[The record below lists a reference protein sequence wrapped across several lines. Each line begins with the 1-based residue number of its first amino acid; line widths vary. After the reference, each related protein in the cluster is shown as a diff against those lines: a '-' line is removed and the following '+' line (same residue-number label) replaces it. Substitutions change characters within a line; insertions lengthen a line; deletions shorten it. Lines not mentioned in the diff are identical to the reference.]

1 MTPYRLDRR
10 SMLRGIM
17 AAGAVSSLPS
27 GRAKAAS
34 RPLSLLTNW
43 YAQAEHG
50 GYYQASE
57 DGLYSAQNLDVSI
70 QMGGPQMN
78 MTQLLMAGQCD
89 IAIMQGE
96 EAIRCAV
103 QGIPAVAIATTFQK
117 GVGGVM
123 THPDIHDIAQLKGHP
138 ILISSEGRASFWVWL
153 KKRYGFTEDQA
164 HPYTYNLQPFAFNPQ
179 MAMQAFVSSEPYGAK
194 KAGIPFNFFLLD
206 DLGYAAYGNVLM
218 VSRKTLEERG
228 PELQK
233 FIAAS
238 SEGWKRYI
246 FGESTKGDAAIRKAN
261 PDMSADQLA
270 WSRQKL
276 RDIKAL
282 GAQGAPIMT
291 MNDERWQ
298 RIYDIQLSAQL
309 IADSPKWK
317 DGYTLDVVH
326 NSLAT
331 VPA

>member
-1 MTPYRLDRR
+1 
-10 SMLRGIM
+10 
-17 AAGAVSSLPS
+17 
-27 GRAKAAS
+27 
-34 RPLSLLTNW
+34 
-43 YAQAEHG
+43 
-50 GYYQASE
+50 
-57 DGLYSAQNLDVSI
+57 
-70 QMGGPQMN
+70 
-78 MTQLLMAGQCD
+78 
-89 IAIMQGE
+89 
-96 EAIRCAV
+96 
-103 QGIPAVAIATTFQK
+103 
-117 GVGGVM
+117 
-123 THPDIHDIAQLKGHP
+123 
-138 ILISSEGRASFWVWL
+138 
-153 KKRYGFTEDQA
+153 
-164 HPYTYNLQPFAFNPQ
+164 
-179 MAMQAFVSSEPYGAK
+179 
-194 KAGIPFNFFLLD
+194 
-206 DLGYAAYGNVLM
+206 

-276 RDIKAL
+276 RDIRAL
-282 GAQGAPIMT
+282 GAPGAPIMT

>member
-34 RPLSLLTNW
+34 RHLSLLTNW

-123 THPDIHDIAQLKGHP
+123 THPDIHDIAQLRGHP

-246 FGESTKGDAAIRKAN
+246 FGEATKGDAAIRKAN

-282 GAQGAPIMT
+282 GAPGAPIMT
-291 MNDERWQ
+291 MNNERWQ

-317 DGYTLDVVH
+317 EGYILDVVH

>member
-96 EAIRCAV
+96 DAIRCAV

-164 HPYTYNLQPFAFNPQ
+164 HPYTYNLQPFAFNSQ

-233 FIAAS
+233 FIATS

-282 GAQGAPIMT
+282 GAPGAPIMT

>member
-164 HPYTYNLQPFAFNPQ
+164 HPYTYNLQPFAFNSQ

-233 FIAAS
+233 FIATS

-282 GAQGAPIMT
+282 GTPGAPIMT

>member
-123 THPDIHDIAQLKGHP
+123 THPDIHDIAELKGHP

-194 KAGIPFNFFLLD
+194 KAGIPFNFLLLD

-282 GAQGAPIMT
+282 GAPGAPIMT
-291 MNDERWQ
+291 INNERWQ

>member
-1 MTPYRLDRR
+1 
-10 SMLRGIM
+10 MLRGIM

-78 MTQLLMAGQCD
+78 ITQLLMAGQCD

-194 KAGIPFNFFLLD
+194 KASIPFNFFLLD

-298 RIYDIQLSAQL
+298 HIYDIQLSAQL